1 MRDRIVN
8 CEYEPKEPGDYFL
21 HVHWSGQP
29 IPGSPIHVRI
39 CGSTDEL
46 ESAKADAAAAAD
58 GAQPAGRPPGEPLR
72 IDTRAD
78 PLSFGALF
86 PGGADSFTGA
96 PSLMTATGRLDM
108 SDATGLDA
116 TMRPSANIM
125 NEHANMNGNESAEM
139 NANTNLL
146 GGKMHVGAGGAD
158 GEPQPS
164 NPNAMDGIFSAMG
177 AAGGDFAFQSERF

>member
-1 MRDRIVN
+1 MN

-46 ESAKADAAAAAD
+46 ESAKAEAAAD

-72 IDTRAD
+72 IDTRAE
-78 PLSFGALF
+78 PQSFGALF

-96 PSLMTATGRLDM
+96 PSLMTATGRLDL
-108 SDATGLDA
+108 SDATN
-116 TMRPSANIM
+116 TS
-125 NEHANMNGNESAEM
+125 EHAKIGNESADEHE
-139 NANTNLL
+139 L
-146 GGKMHVGAGGAD
+146 G
-158 GEPQPS
+158 
-164 NPNAMDGIFSAMG
+164 SA
-177 AAGGDFAFQSERF
+177 R